1 MIKISL
7 SIFCFFFFV
16 ALNAQKATFNLT
28 VTITNLKN
36 TNGKVEIG
44 LYRNPANF
52 AKVGLTY
59 KKIRTTISG
68 NQVSVVFHEL
78 EEGLYGVCVFHDEN
92 NNNSCDRNYL
102 GFPKEPYGFSNNK
115 RPVFSAPS
123 FESCAIKL
131 DKNKTISIKNSL

>member
-1 MIKISL
+1 MIKL
-7 SIFCFFFFV
+7 TLTIFCSLFFI
-16 ALNAQKATFNLT
+16 ALNAQKTTFNLT

-36 TNGKVEIG
+36 TKGKVEVG
-44 LYRNPANF
+44 LYRNAANF

-68 NQVSVVFHEL
+68 NQVSVVFKDL
-78 EEGLYGVCVFHDEN
+78 IGGSYGVCIFHDVN

-102 GFPKEPYGFSNNK
+102 GIPTEPYGFSNNR
-115 RPVFSAPS
+115 RPVLSAPS

-131 DKNKTISIKNSL
+131 NQNKTISIKCAF